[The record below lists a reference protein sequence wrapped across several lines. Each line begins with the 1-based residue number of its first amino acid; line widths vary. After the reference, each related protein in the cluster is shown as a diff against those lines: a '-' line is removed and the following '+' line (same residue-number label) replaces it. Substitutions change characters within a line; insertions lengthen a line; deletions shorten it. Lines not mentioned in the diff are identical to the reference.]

1 MLYQSF
7 QNFGVLEFFRIFYTL
22 TSIFINLLFFFFAM
36 NSNEQFEDDLYVA
49 KLSQNI
55 SMPDDIDDEQDDDDI
70 EETQVK
76 KMLEVRVG

>member
-1 MLYQSF
+1 
-7 QNFGVLEFFRIFYTL
+7 
-22 TSIFINLLFFFFAM
+22 M